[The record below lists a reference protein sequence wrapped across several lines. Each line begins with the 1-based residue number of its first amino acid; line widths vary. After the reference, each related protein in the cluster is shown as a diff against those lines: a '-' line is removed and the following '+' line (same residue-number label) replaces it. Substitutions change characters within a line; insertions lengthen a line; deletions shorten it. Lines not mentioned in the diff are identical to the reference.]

1 MKRISLI
8 LAAATILSAGVAF
21 GVDTPQ
27 TGGFTRT
34 NNSSPGQ
41 GTGCK
46 STSTTI
52 GRRVNWD
59 SNLNTLGANVNV
71 RPFAGCTLR
80 ERAHQTQLQTW
91 CFGGDPSNPIA
102 TVLDGSATAD
112 ADIFHFCAN
121 GGQGSFF
128 VGRNL

>member
-1 MKRISLI
+1 MKRTALI
-8 LAAATILSAGVAF
+8 LATVTALSAGAAF
-21 GVDTPQ
+21 AVDTPQ
-27 TGGFTRT
+27 SGGFIRA
-34 NNSSPGQ
+34 NNSAPAQ
-41 GTGCK
+41 GTLCK

-59 SNLNTLGANVNV
+59 SNLNSLGANVNV

-91 CFGGDPSNPIA
+91 CFGGNPANPFA
-102 TVLDGSATAD
+102 TVQNGTSGAD
-112 ADIFHFCAN
+112 ADILHLCPT
-121 GGQGSFF
+121 GGQQSFF